1 MDYRFTMGDL
11 KLDFH
16 LSPTVGAFVES
27 DAGVNILISPAGEGK
42 TYGAVV
48 ALPAHAQR
56 CGKPIR
62 VAIIRDTHE
71 NIKNSTA
78 VSINE
83 VFENYPNILTWRDDF
98 KKLRIDSDPP
108 VQVDLFGIDDLGA
121 LSKLQGPQ
129 YALIWLEE
137 PAPIS
142 DKMNAGLAEEVYNA
156 ALLRCARQKGT
167 KPRLQVTMNPADED
181 HWTYKRFIED
191 PDIIP
196 EFPLVT
202 KRVFQIPYGE
212 NSELNQ
218 AAREF
223 AMYAYKDDPAA
234 YARYVEGRF
243 APVYRGIAVT
253 PQYRRSRHM
262 ILNQHGAPVPL
273 EPAPGLVGFAFFDS
287 WSNPA
292 CVLGQITQYN
302 RLVFLDTL
310 RLEDSDIETLIETQV
325 IPMLESPRWY
335 QKCRGW
341 RVGGDATMLNMDQS
355 SRSRSAA
362 LTVIKAFPGC
372 SFEAGPREWSLIEPQ
387 LPFALTHNDFR
398 GEPLMVVSGD
408 NKVLDRG
415 LSGAWHYKKNN
426 AGERASKLPVK
437 DKSSHYCDAWAT
449 AICRLLPQALS
460 NQKDLT
466 DYRRLNAKLKRRAAG
481 YTTAG
486 MR

>member
-1 MDYRFTMGDL
+1 MGDL

-16 LSPTVGAFVES
+16 LSKTVGEFVHS
-27 DAGVNILISPAGEGK
+27 DAGVNILISPTGEGK

-48 ALPAHAQR
+48 ALTAHAKR

-83 VFENYPNILTWRDDF
+83 VFEDYPHMLKWRDDF
-98 KKLRIDSDPP
+98 KKLTIDCDPP
-108 VQVDLFGIDDLGA
+108 VYVDLFGIDDLGA
-121 LSKLQGPQ
+121 LSKLQGPA

-137 PAPIS
+137 PAPIA

-167 KPRLQVTMNPADED
+167 RPRLQVTMNPADED
-181 HWTYKRFIED
+181 HWTYRRFIEE
-191 PDIIP
+191 PDKIP
-196 EFPLVT
+196 EFPNVT

-212 NSELNQ
+212 NSDLN
-218 AAREF
+218 ASAREF

-253 PQYRRSRHM
+253 PQYDRKRHM
-262 ILNQHGAPVPL
+262 LFNQFNEPIPL

-292 CVLGQITQYN
+292 CVLGQITNYN
-302 RLVFLDTL
+302 RLIFLDTL
-310 RLEDSDIETLIETQV
+310 RLEASDIETLLETMV

-341 RVGGDATMLNMDQS
+341 RIGGDATMLNMDQS
-355 SRSRSAA
+355 SKTRSAA
-362 LTVIKAFPGC
+362 ISVQEAFPGC
-372 SFEAGPREWSLIEPQ
+372 GFEAGPREWRLIEPR
-387 LPFALTHNDFR
+387 LSFALTHNDFR
-398 GEPLMVVSGD
+398 GQPLVLLSGD
-408 NKVLDRG
+408 NKLLDKG
-415 LSGAWHYKKNN
+415 LSGAWHYRKNN
-426 AGERASKLPVK
+426 SGERASVLPIK
-437 DKSSHYCDAWAT
+437 DKVSHHCDAWAN

-460 NQKDLT
+460 TQEDISA
-466 DYRRLNAKLKRRAAG
+466 YRKMNAKLRQRANNYA
-481 YTTAG
+481 TA
-486 MR
+486 RAR

>member
-1 MDYRFTMGDL
+1 MIYRFNMADL
-11 KLDFH
+11 NLDFH
-16 LSPTVGAFVES
+16 LSKTVGEFVHS
-27 DAGVNILISPAGEGK
+27 TAGVNILISPAGEGK

-48 ALPAHAQR
+48 ALTAHAIR

-83 VFENYPNILTWRDDF
+83 VFEGYPNMLKWRDDF
-98 KKLRIDSDPP
+98 KKLTIDSDPP
-108 VQVDLFGIDDLGA
+108 IYVDLFGIDDLGA
-121 LSKLQGPQ
+121 LSKLQGPA

-137 PAPIS
+137 PAPIA
-142 DKMNAGLAEEVYNA
+142 DKMNAGLSEEVYNA

-181 HWTYKRFIED
+181 HWTYRRFIEE

-196 EFPLVT
+196 QFPMVT
-202 KRVFQIPYGE
+202 KAVFQIPYGE
-212 NSELNQ
+212 NSDLNES
-218 AAREF
+218 ARQF

-253 PQYRRSRHM
+253 PQYNRRRHM
-262 ILNQHGAPVPL
+262 ILNHLGNPVPL

-292 CVLGQITQYN
+292 CVLGQITNYN
-302 RLVFLDTL
+302 RLIFLDTL
-310 RLEDSDIETLIETQV
+310 RLEESDIETLLETMV
-325 IPMLESPRWY
+325 IPMLESPKWY

-355 SRSRSAA
+355 SKTRSAA
-362 LTVIKAFPGC
+362 MSVMNAFPGC
-372 SFEAGPREWSLIEPQ
+372 GFEAGPREWSLIEPK

-398 GEPLMVVSGD
+398 GEPLVLLSGD
-408 NKVLDRG
+408 NKLLDKG
-415 LSGAWHYKKNN
+415 LSGAWHYRKNN
-426 AGERASKLPVK
+426 AGERASKLPIK
-437 DKSSHYCDAWAT
+437 DKASHYCDAWAS
-449 AICRLLPQALS
+449 AICRLLPQALT
-460 NQKDLT
+460 NQKDLSE
-466 DYRRLNAKLKRRAAG
+466 YRKLNAKLKQRAMN
-481 YTTAG
+481 YTTA
-486 MR
+486 RVR